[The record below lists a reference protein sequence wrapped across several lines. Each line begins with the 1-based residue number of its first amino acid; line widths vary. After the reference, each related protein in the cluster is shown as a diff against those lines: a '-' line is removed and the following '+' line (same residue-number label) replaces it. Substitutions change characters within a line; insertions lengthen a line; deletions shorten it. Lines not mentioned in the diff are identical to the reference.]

1 MKTIDYGTMSTT
13 VDRENN
19 QIYIKT
25 IFNSKMCEIMA
36 ECTLDVFTL
45 KMESAT
51 YEVFRGNETIRTG
64 RQEIP
69 EFIGYDGFGN
79 DVKYIGVL
87 ASKDEVVAQ
96 GGNELAGFLKMMFL
110 QSTQAMTQAETYI
123 IKERGYSG
131 EKEYEALAG
140 T

>member
-1 MKTIDYGTMSTT
+1 MY
-13 VDRENN
+13 
-19 QIYIKT
+19 
-25 IFNSKMCEIMA
+25 EIMA

-110 QSTQAMTQAETYI
+110 
-123 IKERGYSG
+123 
-131 EKEYEALAG
+131 
-140 T
+140 